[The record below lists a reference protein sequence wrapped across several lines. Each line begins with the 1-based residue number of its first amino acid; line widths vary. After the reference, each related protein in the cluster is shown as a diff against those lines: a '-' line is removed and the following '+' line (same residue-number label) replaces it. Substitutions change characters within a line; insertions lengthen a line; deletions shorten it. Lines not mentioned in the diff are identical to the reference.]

1 MEERIFL
8 ANETGRQPEAGR
20 NLGTSRSRQ
29 SKEHTMLRAEN
40 VNASC
45 QSSDHCLNGHFYHT
59 MKE

>member
-20 NLGTSRSRQ
+20 NLAISQSRQ

-40 VNASC
+40 VIARC